1 MNEQV
6 EWLKAQVEAFLAD
19 TPLVESA
26 RVLGPIMLEEFVAYV
41 EKKFTPRGLL
51 DR

>member
-6 EWLKAQVEAFLAD
+6 EWLKAQVEMYFKDHPIISEDENPESVLA
-19 TPLVESA
+19 
-26 RVLGPIMLEEFVAYV
+26 EFIQYV
-41 EKKFTPRGLL
+41 EEKFTPRGLL